1 MPPRLIYLDQNKWIE
16 LARAVKGKSDSRLLQ
31 VLEILR
37 ESKRLGHNLF
47 PLSLAHFMET
57 NKRRELQSRTRLG
70 ELIWELSDN
79 WTLAGPSAIL
89 QWELDRAL
97 AKSLNR
103 RLEIRPF
110 SLLGKGLRHASD
122 HFKEGIKL
130 DPSLPVP
137 DKVRTSYE
145 ELGNVLLD
153 RSMLTGVTPWGDPP
167 ERPDLDKH
175 GKKFNQDIADDRA
188 RLSAADRDL
197 QRRATL
203 AIELVS
209 ILKELNAALEFHGI
223 TRAESSQL
231 ASQEGLTAF
240 IDAMPSVRIHAHLR
254 LQWIRN
260 EQLPTRPS
268 DLNDWGYVAPAAA
281 YCDVVVTE
289 KQLANLLNRG
299 LQKKATV
306 ITELTDLAKV

>member
-16 LARAVKGKSDSRLLQ
+16 VARVANGKGDPKL
-31 VLEILR
+31 VPILEILR
-37 ESKRLGHNLF
+37 KSKRLGLNLF

-57 NKRRELQSRTRLG
+57 NKRRELQSRKRLG

-122 HFKEGIKL
+122 HFKEAIKL

-137 DKVRTSYE
+137 DKVRTFYE

-153 RSMLTGVTPWGDPP
+153 RSVLTGVTPWGDPP

-188 RLSAADRDL
+188 RLTAADPDL

-209 ILKELNAALEFHGI
+209 ILKGLNAALEFHGI
-223 TRAESSQL
+223 TRAECSQL
-231 ASQEGLTAF
+231 ASQEAMTAF
-240 IDAMPSVRIHAHLR
+240 IDAMPSVRIHAFLR

-260 EQLPTRPS
+260 QQLPTRPS

-289 KQLANLLNRG
+289 RQLASLLNRYPT
-299 LQKKATV
+299 KKATV
-306 ITELTDLAKV
+306 ISELADLARV